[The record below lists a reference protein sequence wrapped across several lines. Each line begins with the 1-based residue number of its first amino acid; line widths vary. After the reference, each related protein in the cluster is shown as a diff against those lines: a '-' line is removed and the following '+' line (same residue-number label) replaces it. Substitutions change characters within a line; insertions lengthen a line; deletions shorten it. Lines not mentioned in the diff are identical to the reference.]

1 MKNKPPRPF
10 PASGGGHAMPRWA
23 RLLDR
28 HRGHGAG
35 RAVPAGHNGSR
46 HPISAA
52 EARLVAVEREI
63 SAAEVPP
70 SQETQRGRRFIR
82 FYVGALALALL
93 AFVALALL
101 ARDPAVLLRLDVPI
115 ADAVQGVHLPLYG
128 WVLTHASDLGWF
140 PLNVVAYATV
150 FVPFLAVRLRLEAVL
165 AVTASLLAGV
175 VGGGVRAL
183 DARARPGAGLIHVT
197 GHLSGYSFPSGHV
210 IQYTTLFGF
219 AFYVVLVAW
228 RGGMARNLVLAFLAL
243 LVALVGPSRVYLGQ
257 HWPSDVVG
265 AYLLA
270 GVWLA
275 GTIELHL
282 LVKRRLAGG
291 THGPVTF

>member
-1 MKNKPPRPF
+1 MENKSPGPS
-10 PASGGGHAMPRWA
+10 PASGDAHPEA
-23 RLLDR
+23 
-28 HRGHGAG
+28 
-35 RAVPAGHNGSR
+35 R
-46 HPISAA
+46 HPMRAT
-52 EARLVAVEREI
+52 EAQLAAVEWEI
-63 SAAEVPP
+63 RTAEVPP
-70 SQETQRGRRFIR
+70 SQEVQRGRRFIR
-82 FYVGALALALL
+82 LYVSALALAL
-93 AFVALALL
+93 AGFVVLTLL
-101 ARDPAVLLRLDVPI
+101 ARDPGVLLRLDVPI
-115 ADAVQGVHLPLYG
+115 ADAVQGIHLPLYG

-140 PLNVVAYATV
+140 PLNVVAYAAV
-150 FVPFLAVRLRLEAVL
+150 FAAFVALRLRLEAVL
-165 AVTASLLAGV
+165 AITASLLAGV

-228 RGGMARNLVLAFLAL
+228 RGGLARNLVLAFLAL

-257 HWPSDVVG
+257 HWPSDVLG

-282 LVKRRLAGG
+282 VLKRRLGG
-291 THGPVTF
+291 WWSPPFPQPPRPAS